1 MPIQD
6 GKYVSPDWSNS
17 SPPPINASE
26 LNALSETVEKAD
38 TNYTRDEILSDEVKQ
53 LIGLDETATPNDAFS
68 RITLGNKRYGVNLYV
83 KYQDE
88 TPASGITITSSGSLP
103 IDGSMVTDENG
114 YLFLAQDSTSFTAS
128 IDNADG
134 KLYIDLE
141 ENPSVSATLSQTI
154 TTVNLI
160 WNFNENAIK
169 IDASKTVTFSNSV
182 KTFDVC
188 AVGGGGGGGA
198 GGGAGG
204 GGGGG
209 YTTNVL
215 GNKTESSKQISV
227 SIGAGGKCGAFH
239 SIGYDYAKSGGN
251 TIVKYNNKNICSA
264 KGGSGGGTGNNV
276 GTGGAGSGAGG
287 NGAVSTSDY
296 SGVEWHGLP
305 GNNSSTY
312 IFNEQSLGLAGGGG
326 GGGASAANK
335 YNPLPAN
342 YNAPGGQPF
351 GATGACSI
359 YNMSDGST
367 QKAGAGNPSGPGG
380 GGGGEANGGGSRG
393 ADGSNGNKGVVY
405 LRFHH

>member
-1 MPIQD
+1 M
-6 GKYVSPDWSNS
+6 
-17 SPPPINASE
+17 
-26 LNALSETVEKAD
+26 
-38 TNYTRDEILSDEVKQ
+38 KQ

-154 TTVNLI
+154 TTVSLI

-169 IDASKTVTFSNSV
+169 IDSSKTVTFSNSV

-188 AVGGGGGGGA
+188 AV
-198 GGGAGG
+198 
-204 GGGGG
+204 
-209 YTTNVL
+209 
-215 GNKTESSKQISV
+215 
-227 SIGAGGKCGAFH
+227 
-239 SIGYDYAKSGGN
+239 
-251 TIVKYNNKNICSA
+251 
-264 KGGSGGGTGNNV
+264 
-276 GTGGAGSGAGG
+276 
-287 NGAVSTSDY
+287 
-296 SGVEWHGLP
+296 
-305 GNNSSTY
+305 
-312 IFNEQSLGLAGGGG
+312 GGG

-380 GGGGEANGGGSRG
+380 GGGGEANGGGSGG
-393 ADGSNGNKGVVY
+393 ADASNGNKGVVY